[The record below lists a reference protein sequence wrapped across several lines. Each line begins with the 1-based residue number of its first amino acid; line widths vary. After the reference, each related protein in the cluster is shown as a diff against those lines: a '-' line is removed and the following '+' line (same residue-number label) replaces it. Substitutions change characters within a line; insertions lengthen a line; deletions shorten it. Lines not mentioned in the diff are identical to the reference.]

1 MEFIHMK
8 ILVLF
13 AHPAFQK
20 SRVNKML
27 VDGLSETEG
36 VTFHD
41 LYQEY
46 PELEINVKREQE
58 LLLEHDVIMFQF
70 PLFWYSTPAILK
82 EWQDLV
88 LEHGWAFGS
97 KGDSLKDKL
106 FLCSVTAGGPR
117 QAYQEGNFHNH
128 TINQLLSPLRQTS
141 VLCKMKP
148 LPPFVVHGTHAI
160 ETDEILDAKNDLL
173 KLLDLLMNSEIN
185 LEAAGKYEYINEYLS
200 NQN

>member
-1 MEFIHMK
+1 MK

-20 SRVNKML
+20 SRVNKIL
-27 VDGLSETEG
+27 VDGLSDLEG
-36 VTFHD
+36 ITFHD

-46 PELEINVKREQE
+46 PEMDINVMREKE
-58 LLLEHDVIMFQF
+58 LLLEHDVVMFQF

-88 LEHGWAFGS
+88 LEHGWAYGS
-97 KGDSLKDKL
+97 KGNNLNGKL
-106 FLCSVTAGGPR
+106 FFCSITAGGPR
-117 QAYQEGNFHNH
+117 TAYQEGNFHNH

-141 VLCKMKP
+141 VLCKMIP

-160 ETDEILDAKNDLL
+160 EMDEILDSRNDLL
-173 KLLDLLMNSEIN
+173 KLMRLLINNEIKV
-185 LEAAGKYEYINEYLS
+185 EEAGKYEYLNEYIGKL
-200 NQN
+200 N

>member
-1 MEFIHMK
+1 MR

-20 SRVNKML
+20 SKVNKVL
-27 VDGLSETEG
+27 VDGLSEMEG
-36 VTFHD
+36 ITFHD

-46 PELEINVKREQE
+46 PELDINVKREQE
-58 LLLEHDVIMFQF
+58 LLEEHDVVVFQF

-97 KGDSLKDKL
+97 KGNSLKDKL
-106 FLCSVTAGGPR
+106 FLCSVTAGGPMS
-117 QAYQEGNFHNH
+117 AYQEGGFHDH

-148 LPPFVVHGTHAI
+148 LPPFVVFGTHAI
-160 ETDEILDAKNDLL
+160 KMDEILDYKNDLL
-173 KLLDLLMNSEIN
+173 ALLNLLINKDFDVDEAVKCEYMND
-185 LEAAGKYEYINEYLS
+185 YLIK
-200 NQN
+200 QD

>member
-1 MEFIHMK
+1 MRV
-8 ILVLF
+8 LVLF
-13 AHPAFQK
+13 AHPAFHK
-20 SRVNKML
+20 SKVNKML
-27 VDGLSETEG
+27 VDGLDHMEG

-58 LLLEHDVIMFQF
+58 LLLDHDVIMLQF

-97 KGDSLKDKL
+97 KGNNLKDKL
-106 FLCSVTAGGPR
+106 FICSITAGGPR
-117 QAYQEGNFHNH
+117 KAYQVGDFHNH
-128 TINQLLSPLRQTS
+128 TVNQLLSPLRQTS

-148 LPPFVVHGTHAI
+148 LPPFVVYGSHAI
-160 ETDEILDAKNDLL
+160 ETDEILDSKNDLL
-173 KLLDLLMNSEIN
+173 KLIN
-185 LEAAGKYEYINEYLS
+185 LLIKNELSVDEAGKEEYMNEYLTKLD
-200 NQN
+200 

>member
-1 MEFIHMK
+1 MRV
-8 ILVLF
+8 LVLF
-13 AHPAFQK
+13 AHPAFHK
-20 SRVNKML
+20 SKVNKML
-27 VDGLSETEG
+27 VDGLADMEG

-58 LLLEHDVIMFQF
+58 LLLDHDVIMLQF

-97 KGDSLKDKL
+97 KGNKLKDKL
-106 FLCSVTAGGPR
+106 FICSITAGGPR
-117 QAYQEGNFHNH
+117 KAYQVGDFHNH
-128 TINQLLSPLRQTS
+128 TVNQLLSPLRQTS

-148 LPPFVVHGTHAI
+148 LPPFVVYGSHAL
-160 ETDEILDAKNDLL
+160 ETEEILDSKNDLL
-173 KLLDLLMNSEIN
+173 KLFNLLIKNEFSVE
-185 LEAAGKYEYINEYLS
+185 EAGKEEYMNDYLS
-200 NQN
+200 KLD

>member
-1 MEFIHMK
+1 MR

-13 AHPAFQK
+13 AHPAFHK
-20 SRVNKML
+20 SKVNKML
-27 VDGLSETEG
+27 VDGLADMEG
-36 VTFHD
+36 LSFHD

-46 PELEINVKREQE
+46 PELEINVKREQD
-58 LLLEHDVIMFQF
+58 LLQEHDVVIFQF

-97 KGDSLKDKL
+97 EGNSLKDKL
-106 FLCSVTAGGPR
+106 FLCSITAGGPSS
-117 QAYQEGNFHNH
+117 AYQVGSFHNH

-148 LPPFVVHGTHAI
+148 LPPFVVFSTHAI
-160 ETDEILDAKNDLL
+160 ETDEILDYKNDLHAL
-173 KLLDLLMNSEIN
+173 LNLLISNELDLD
-185 LEAAGKYEYINEYLS
+185 EAGRCEFLNEYLIK
-200 NQN
+200 QD